1 MSPTIDV
8 RQRLAD
14 GPPILADGAMGTML
28 MAHGYRIG
36 ESPERYNLDHPD
48 TVRAVTAA
56 YVEVGAELC
65 QTNTFG
71 ASPLRLAPWD
81 LEDETE
87 AINRAAVN
95 IAREA
100 AGDRA
105 LVAGTCGPCGLLL
118 EPHGIA
124 DPDVVHDGFVR
135 QFRALIGAGIDL
147 VIIETMIDLAEAQLA
162 VRAARSVSDE
172 IPIVATMIFRRDP
185 AGYATPSGITTDQA
199 ARGLEHAGADVIGYN
214 CGSGI
219 AAAVEI
225 ARELRDRTALPLAI
239 QPSAGLPVSR
249 NGGFAYPDTA
259 DDMAARVPELIG
271 LGAGTIGACCGSTP
285 AHIAALRRAI
295 DHHG

>member
-1 MSPTIDV
+1 MPKRTDV
-8 RQRLAD
+8 RQRLAE

-36 ESPERYNLDHPD
+36 ESPERDNLDRPD
-48 TVRAVTAA
+48 AVRAVTAA
-56 YVEVGAELC
+56 YVEAGAELC

-81 LEDETE
+81 LDDETE
-87 AINRAAVN
+87 AINRAAVD

-124 DPDVVHDGFVR
+124 DPDVVHNGFVR
-135 QFRALIGAGIDL
+135 QFRALIEAGIDAVL
-147 VIIETMIDLAEAQLA
+147 IETMMDLAEAQLA
-162 VRAARSVSDE
+162 IRAARSVSDE

-185 AGYATPSGITTDQA
+185 GGYATPSGITTDQA
-199 ARGLEHAGADVIGYN
+199 ARGLEHAGADVIGCN
-214 CGSGI
+214 CGSGV
-219 AAAVEI
+219 AASIEI
-225 ARELRDRTALPLAI
+225 ARELRDRTTLPLAV
-239 QPSAGLPVSR
+239 QPSAGLPFSH
-249 NGGFAYPDTA
+249 NGGFAYPDTP
-259 DDMAARVPELIG
+259 DDMAALIPELID
-271 LGAGTIGACCGSTP
+271 LGVRIIGACCGSTP

-295 DHHG
+295 DVHG